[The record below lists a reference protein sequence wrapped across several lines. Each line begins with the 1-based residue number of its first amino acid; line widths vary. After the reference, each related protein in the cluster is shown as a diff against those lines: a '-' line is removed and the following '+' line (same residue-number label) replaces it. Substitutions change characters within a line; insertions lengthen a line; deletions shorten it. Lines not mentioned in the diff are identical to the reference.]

1 MDLVC
6 SKLCKGGVKLVKT
19 RIYLS
24 EWFYNAG
31 LVGFL
36 RIIEANQDKFA
47 TIKENYIE
55 FETEKL
61 KNFAN
66 YYFKYFFE
74 RYNVAKK
81 TEERIE
87 KSFQKIK
94 NNIEI
99 ETTDKIENKKIQE
112 KIKTEKKYS
121 KQILKT
127 QMDKIKKIDEIVYEK
142 MLQNYEIIDTIKQK
156 EDFEKLEGIEKNF
169 KELLNEDQ
177 INKRLTMN
185 LFKSILSKTYF
196 GQPSFF
202 NVVKTSLSYEEQQ
215 EVMYKDYISNIIET
229 DYLRDILEDKKQIE
243 TIKVEIE
250 EKLHSN
256 QLTKEVEAI
265 YRNIQKKYI
274 EKGKEI
280 EEIQKYIEEKVFSS
294 CYMCENSNTLTNSY
308 SESNFVPLA
317 ISSDNMKNFFWNQ
330 KAEFPICDICKL
342 ILFCIPAGITSITKT
357 IKENGQYREKELL
370 SFVNYDTDVEELKKY
385 NDNFGMGR
393 KIDKNMNNPYSEL
406 ILNIVEQDKKISE
419 WQLQNILVIE
429 FEAEYLAF
437 SRMEYFNIKRYVAK
451 FFKDYAKIKLN
462 TISDYQYKL
471 EIVDAILKNRE
482 IEFIINRRL
491 REELQ
496 KENRNGY
503 QSYLATQVKTTL
515 ELLKKEEEGLEEKIE
530 KANRK
535 LKVMFHLGND
545 IFMKLKK
552 DKNENK
558 LDGYI
563 YKMLNS
569 IKGNRKDEFVDT
581 AMRVIWSQEKDIP
594 EILIKHNEGVDWKEL
609 GHSFIAGLTQ
619 ERYEKNKEEN
629 ENE

>member
-1 MDLVC
+1 M
-6 SKLCKGGVKLVKT
+6 KT
-19 RIYLS
+19 RIYLKD
-24 EWFYNAG
+24 WFFNAG
-31 LVGFL
+31 IIGFL
-36 RIIEANQDKFA
+36 RILEKNEDEFA

-61 KNFAN
+61 KNFAS
-66 YYFKYFFE
+66 YYFNYFFQ

-81 TEERIE
+81 TQERIE

-94 NNIEI
+94 YNIEI
-99 ETTDKIENKKIQE
+99 ETTDKVENKNIQE
-112 KIKTEKKYS
+112 KIKVEKKYS

-127 QMDKIKKIDEIVYEK
+127 QMDKIKKIDDEVYKE
-142 MLQNYEIIDTIKQK
+142 MLQNYEAIDNIKQK
-156 EDFEKLEGIEKNF
+156 EDSKKLEEIENNL
-169 KELLNEDQ
+169 KEILNKDH

-185 LFKSILSKTYF
+185 LFKSILSKSYF
-196 GQPSFF
+196 GQPSFL
-202 NVVKTSLSYEEQQ
+202 NVVKTALSYEEQQ
-215 EVMYKDYISNIIET
+215 EVMYKDYISNILET
-229 DYLRDILEDKKQIE
+229 DYLRDILENKKQME

-250 EKLHSN
+250 EKLQGSR
-256 QLTKEVEAI
+256 LTKEVEAI

-274 EKGKEI
+274 EKEKNI
-280 EEIQKYIEEKVFSS
+280 EEVQKYIQEKVISN
-294 CYMCENSNTLTNSY
+294 CYMCENANTLTSNY
-308 SESNFVPLA
+308 SEGYFVPLA
-317 ISSDNMKNFFWNQ
+317 VSSNNMRNFFWNQ
-330 KAEFPICDICKL
+330 KVEFPVCDICKL

-357 IKENGQYREKELL
+357 VKENGQYREKEML

-393 KIDKNMNNPYSEL
+393 KIDKNMDNPYSEL

-419 WQLQNILVIE
+419 WQLQNIFVIE

-451 FFKDYAKIKLN
+451 FFKDYAKSKLN
-462 TISDYQYKL
+462 TITDYRYKL
-471 EIVDAILKNRE
+471 EIVDAILKNKE
-482 IEFIINRRL
+482 IEYIINRRL

-503 QSYLATQVKTTL
+503 QSYLATQVRMTL
-515 ELLKKEEEGLEEKIE
+515 EILKKEEENLKEKVE
-530 KANRK
+530 QANKK
-535 LKVMFHLGND
+535 LKVMFSLGNE
-545 IFMKLKK
+545 IFAKLKK
-552 DKNENK
+552 ENNQNK

-581 AMRVIWSQEKDIP
+581 AMRVIWSQGKDIP
-594 EILIKHNEGVDWKEL
+594 EILIKNNEGVDWKEL

-619 ERYEKNKEEN
+619 ERYVKNKEED

>member
-1 MDLVC
+1 M
-6 SKLCKGGVKLVKT
+6 KT

-24 EWFYNAG
+24 DWFYNAG

-99 ETTDKIENKKIQE
+99 ETTDKLENKKIQE

-156 EDFEKLEGIEKNF
+156 EDFEKLERIEKTF
-169 KELLNEDQ
+169 KELLNKDQ

-196 GQPSFF
+196 GQPSFL
-202 NVVKTSLSYEEQQ
+202 NVVKTSLCYEEQQ

-250 EKLHSN
+250 EKLNSN
-256 QLTKEVEAI
+256 QLTKEIEVI

-274 EKGKEI
+274 EKGKDI

-419 WQLQNILVIE
+419 WQLQNIFVIE

-503 QSYLATQVKTTL
+503 QSYLATQIRTTL
-515 ELLKKEEEGLEEKIE
+515 EILKKEEEGLEEKIE

-545 IFMKLKK
+545 IFMQLKK

-581 AMRVIWSQEKDIP
+581 AMRVIWSQGKDIP
-594 EILIKHNEGVDWKEL
+594 ELLIKNNESVDWKEL